1 MKNPK
6 NKSKIAMELKNSKH
20 VSAFIVLTTTFS
32 QKRKWTDISKKKKKK
47 YTYEKARNKTKIAIK
62 RKKKLV

>member
-32 QKRKWTDISKKKKKK
+32 
-47 YTYEKARNKTKIAIK
+47 
-62 RKKKLV
+62 